1 MKAHH
6 PGEIIH
12 MSYITTNTVK
22 DGKVAILIAVDN
34 YSQYCFGVAIEQ
46 EMQKEAVEKHLS
58 GIMKEV
64 HKHHPKRKPLFI
76 MAYGKEWMHSFE
88 RQYKGKAT
96 FQFNP
101 VLADAIAMPVAK
113 LLLQNLLNK

>member
-1 MKAHH
+1 MKANH

-12 MSYITTNTVK
+12 LTYITTNTVK
-22 DGKVAILIAVDN
+22 EGRVAILIAVDN
-34 YSQYCFGVAIEQ
+34 FSQFCFGLAIEQ

-58 GIMKEV
+58 AIMKDI
-64 HKHHPKRKPLFI
+64 HMNHPKRKPLFI

-88 RQYKGKAT
+88 RQYRGKAS
-96 FQFNP
+96 FQFDP

>member
-1 MKAHH
+1 MKANH

-12 MSYITTNTVK
+12 LTYITTKTVK
-22 DGKVAILIAVDN
+22 EGRVAILIAVDN

-46 EMQKEAVEKHLS
+46 EMQKEPVEKHLS

>member
-1 MKAHH
+1 
-6 PGEIIH
+6 
-12 MSYITTNTVK
+12 MS
-22 DGKVAILIAVDN
+22 ILIAVDN

-58 GIMKEV
+58 AIMKEV
-64 HKHHPKRKPLFI
+64 HKLHPKRKPLFI
-76 MAYGKEWMHSFE
+76 MAYGKEWVHSFE